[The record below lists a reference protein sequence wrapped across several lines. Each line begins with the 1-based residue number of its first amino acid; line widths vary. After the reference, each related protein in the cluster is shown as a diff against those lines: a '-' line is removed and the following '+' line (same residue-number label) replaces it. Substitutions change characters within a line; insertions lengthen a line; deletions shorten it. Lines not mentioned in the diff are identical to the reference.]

1 MKSHDIHH
9 GSYRGPEA
17 RAARHALILLEAIL
31 LAPALTAAAVAQ
43 QPSDTPQPPPFYAI
57 RNARVVTVSGPVI
70 ESGTIVISRGLIEA
84 VGGGVSVPPEAW
96 VIDGTGMTVYPGLFD
111 GLSSVGLEQAEG
123 GQDGGPGAGFGGG
136 NQPISTGPQDRP
148 ATTPWLNAADMLDP
162 DDDRLERWRDGGF
175 TTALV
180 VPSDG
185 IVTGQAAVISFGG
198 DAQQMVVKTPAA
210 LHVTMNR
217 AGGFRSFPSSL
228 MGTMAYVKQLFADAQ
243 HQSRYEAAYEANPA
257 GRERPRYDR
266 ALAPV
271 QRSIAEGWPT
281 VFLGDEVKEIR
292 RAVKLGED
300 VGAQTVVAGAH
311 EAYEI
316 ADELAADGVP
326 VLVNL
331 DWPERSRGAD
341 PEADEPLTTLRRRAY
356 APTTPARLNAA
367 GATFA
372 FYSGDLG
379 SPREVIENVNVAIE
393 KGLPADAALRA
404 LTLGP
409 AEIFGVADR
418 LGSVDAGKIANLIV
432 TDGDLFDEATKVK
445 MVFVDG
451 RKFEE
456 REAERP
462 TAPPAVDMTGRWVLT
477 ISTPR
482 QTQEIT
488 VDLAMSEDGTLTG
501 DITTDRGDATIVDGW
516 VSGTDFGFTAM
527 QPMGGRTAEVV
538 YTGTVEGTEIGGTA
552 TFGGRFSS
560 EFTGTRPGDG
570 Q

>member
-1 MKSHDIHH
+1 MRFHDVHQ
-9 GSYRGPEA
+9 GSCRGRGA
-17 RAARHALILLEAIL
+17 RGTKLVLASLAAVL
-31 LAPALTAAAVAQ
+31 PAAADAQ
-43 QPSDTPQPPPFYAI
+43 QPSNTPQPPPFYAI
-57 RNARVVTVSGPVI
+57 QNARIVTVSGPVI
-70 ESGTIVISRGLIEA
+70 EGGTVVISHGLIEA
-84 VGGGVSVPPEAW
+84 VGTDVSIPPEAW
-96 VIDGTGMTVYPGLFD
+96 VIDGSGMTVYPGLFD
-111 GLSSVGLEQAEG
+111 GLSSVGLEEAQTGG
-123 GQDGGPGAGFGGG
+123 GQGGAPGGVGGG
-136 NQPISTGPQDRP
+136 NQPISAGPEDRP
-148 ATTPWLNAADMLDP
+148 ATTPWVSAADMLDP
-162 DDDRLERWRDGGF
+162 EDDRLETWRNGGF
-175 TTALV
+175 TTALA
-180 VPSDG
+180 VPSEG

-198 DAQQMVVKTPAA
+198 DAQEMVVKTPAA

-228 MGTMAYVKQLFADAQ
+228 MGTMAYVKQLFADAE

-257 GRERPRYDR
+257 GRARPKYDR

-271 QRSIAEGWPT
+271 QRSVAEGWPT

-300 VGAQTVVAGAH
+300 TGARAVVAGAH

-316 ADELAADGVP
+316 VDELAAGGVP

-331 DWPERSRGAD
+331 DWPERSRSAD
-341 PEADEPLTTLRRRAY
+341 PEADEALTSLRRRAY
-356 APTTPARLNAA
+356 APTTPARLHAA
-367 GATFA
+367 GATFG

-432 TDGDLFDEATKVK
+432 TDGDLFDESTEVN

-462 TAPPAVDMTGRWVLT
+462 TTPPAVDMTGRWVLT

-488 VDLAMSEDGTLTG
+488 LDLEMSEDGTLTG
-501 DITTDRGDATIVDGW
+501 DITTDRGDATIMDGW
-516 VSGTDFGFTAM
+516 VSGSDFSFTAM

-538 YTGTVEGTEIGGTA
+538 YTGTVEGTEVSGTA
-552 TFGGRFSS
+552 SFGGRFSS
-560 EFTGTRPGDG
+560 EFTGTRPGEG

>member
-1 MKSHDIHH
+1 MRFHDVHH
-9 GSYRGPEA
+9 GARRGRGARRRGP
-17 RAARHALILLEAIL
+17 ALAFLVAVL
-31 LAPALTAAAVAQ
+31 PAAAVAQ
-43 QPSDTPQPPPFYAI
+43 QPSDTPRPPPFFAI
-57 RNARVVTVSGPVI
+57 HNARIVTVSGPVI
-70 ESGTIVISRGLIEA
+70 EGGTVVISRGLIES
-84 VGGGVSVPPEAW
+84 VGENVSIPPEAW
-96 VIDGTGMTVYPGLFD
+96 VIDGSGMTVYPGLFD
-111 GLSSVGLEQAEG
+111 ALSSVGLEGARTRGDQDPPG
-123 GQDGGPGAGFGGG
+123 GAFGGG
-136 NQPISTGPQDRP
+136 NQPISTGPEDRP
-148 ATTPWLNAADMLDP
+148 ATTPWLSAADMLDP
-162 DDDRLERWRDGGF
+162 EDDRLEAWREGGF
-175 TTALV
+175 TTSLA

-198 DAQQMVVKTPAA
+198 DERQMVVKTPAA

-228 MGTMAYVKQLFADAQ
+228 MGTMAYVKQLFADAG

-257 GRERPRYDR
+257 GRERPTYDR

-271 QRSIAEGWPT
+271 QRSLAEGWPT

-292 RAVKLGED
+292 RAVRLGGD
-300 VGAQTVVAGAH
+300 VGARTVVAGAH
-311 EAYEI
+311 EAYVI
-316 ADELAADGVP
+316 ADELAAGGVP

-331 DWPERSRGAD
+331 DWPERSRTAD
-341 PEADEPLTTLRRRAY
+341 PEADEALSSLRRRAY
-356 APTTPARLNAA
+356 APTTPARLHEA

-379 SPREVIENVNVAIE
+379 SPREVIEKVNVAIE

-432 TDGDLFDEATKVK
+432 TDGDLFDETTKVK

-451 RKFEE
+451 RKYEK

-462 TAPPAVDMTGRWVLT
+462 SAPPAVDMTGRWILT

-488 VDLAMSEDGTLTG
+488 VDLEMSEDGTLTG
-501 DITTDRGDATIVDGW
+501 DIATDRGDATITEGW
-516 VSGTDFGFTAM
+516 VSGNEFGFTAM
-527 QPMGGRTAEVV
+527 QPMGGRTAKVV
-538 YTGTVEGTEIGGTA
+538 YTGTVEESEIGGTVS
-552 TFGGRFSS
+552 FGGRFSS
-560 EFTGTRPGDG
+560 EFTGTRPGE
-570 Q
+570 

>member
-1 MKSHDIHH
+1 MKLHDVHH
-9 GSYRGPEA
+9 GSRRGRGTRGA
-17 RAARHALILLEAIL
+17 GLALALLVAGL
-31 LAPALTAAAVAQ
+31 PAAADAQ
-43 QPSDTPQPPPFYAI
+43 QPSDTPQPPPFFAI
-57 RNARVVTVSGPVI
+57 QNARIVTVSGPVI
-70 ESGTIVISRGLIEA
+70 ESGTVVISFGLIEA
-84 VGGGVSVPPEAW
+84 VGSNVLIPAEAW
-96 VIDGTGMTVYPGLFD
+96 VIDGSGMTVYPGLFD
-111 GLSSVGLEQAEG
+111 GLSSLGLEQAQTG
-123 GQDGGPGAGFGGG
+123 GDQAGGPGGVFGGG
-136 NQPISTGPQDRP
+136 NQPISEGPEDRP
-148 ATTPWLNAADMLDP
+148 ATTPWVSAADMLDP
-162 DDDRLERWRDGGF
+162 EDNRLATWREGGF
-175 TTALV
+175 TTALT
-180 VPSDG
+180 VPDEG
-185 IVTGQAAVISFGG
+185 IVTGQAAVISLGG
-198 DAQQMVVKTPAA
+198 DAQEMIVKTPAA

-228 MGTMAYVKQLFADAQ
+228 MGTIAYVKQLYADAR
-243 HQSRYEAAYEANPA
+243 HQSAYEAAYEANPA
-257 GRERPRYDR
+257 GRARPKYDR

-271 QRSIAEGWPT
+271 QQSIADGWPT
-281 VFLGDEVKEIR
+281 VFLGNEVKEIR

-300 VGAQTVVAGAH
+300 TGARAVVAGAH

-316 ADELAADGVP
+316 ADELAASGVP

-331 DWPERSRGAD
+331 DWPERSRSAD
-341 PEADEPLTTLRRRAY
+341 PEADEALTSLRRRAY
-356 APTTPARLNAA
+356 APTTPARLHAA

-418 LGSVDAGKIANLIV
+418 LGSIDAGKIANLIV
-432 TDGDLFDEATKVK
+432 TDGDLFDESTKVK

-462 TAPPAVDMTGRWVLT
+462 TAPPTVDMTGRWVLT

-488 VDLAMSEDGTLTG
+488 LDLEMSEDGTLTG
-501 DITTDRGDATIVDGW
+501 DITTDRGDATIIDGW
-516 VSGTDFGFTAM
+516 VSGDEFGFTAM

-538 YTGTVEGTEIGGTA
+538 YTGTVEDTEVSGTA
-552 TFGGRFSS
+552 SFGGRFSS
-560 EFTGTRPGDG
+560 EFTGTRPGEG